1 MRFTRFPRVEQPSP
15 PSARRVAAAKR
26 AVQAEKDRYPLFPEL
41 VRYATTE
48 SRLDAMQEHR
58 IAWWQQHRNH
68 VAASWREARASL
80 RSLPPGPRTGILRY
94 WQTCSLPGH
103 PRLSPWHAAR
113 PQSKKTL
120 FLACPGRIA
129 TTEIDFR
136 RASPKPLE
144 TFMIEI
150 AISCDMSQTFWT
162 ANEFR
167 PETKTRTRPAISAKP
182 ESENRQSV
190 WRRSAKK
197 QDPPHGQKTYRL
209 AQTKP
214 TVSTQSGGGPSEI
227 LFSCHFRL
235 APKLGRRSPIAK
247 FTYCRHSRKILARPS
262 ERQASKKMNQLG
274 PANLR
279 SAELGFPQTSS

>member
-1 MRFTRFPRVEQPSP
+1 MR
-15 PSARRVAAAKR
+15 
-26 AVQAEKDRYPLFPEL
+26 
-41 VRYATTE
+41 
-48 SRLDAMQEHR
+48 
-58 IAWWQQHRNH
+58 H
-68 VAASWREARASL
+68 VAN
-80 RSLPPGPRTGILRY
+80 
-94 WQTCSLPGH
+94 
-103 PRLSPWHAAR
+103 
-113 PQSKKTL
+113 
-120 FLACPGRIA
+120 
-129 TTEIDFR
+129 
-136 RASPKPLE
+136 
-144 TFMIEI
+144 
-150 AISCDMSQTFWT
+150 FWT
-162 ANEFR
+162 TNEFR

-262 ERQASKKMNQLG
+262 ERRASKKMNWLNQQISARPNSDPRRR
-274 PANLR
+274 PARNCSCSLVHSKCLANRGR
-279 SAELGFPQTSS
+279 SNFSMRSQNAQFPLDNNHRPAVVSVPEPITIAKVKAKQFLPVRRRSGVMISALAASGQGRRREAGSAPPKGCPPRSL